1 MLLTE
6 YLDKGKKFII
16 TGIIVSFNLFLIW
29 QSIEIRAHSILVA
42 FSLLNIILFF
52 KILDEKKPFLLFSYF
67 SCSLFL
73 LSLWPIAGA
82 IFFGKTIYLL
92 KDFILNRNK
101 NTEIFILFIVI
112 LILYIFFNFDYL
124 KFNLSRDYHYTSL
137 YKSFFL

>member
-52 KILDEKKPFLLFSYF
+52 KILDKKKPFLLLLF
-67 SCSLFL
+67 FL
-73 LSLWPIAGA
+73 LIILTLWPIAGA
-82 IFFGKTIYLL
+82 IFLE
-92 KDFILNRNK
+92 N
-101 NTEIFILFIVI
+101 
-112 LILYIFFNFDYL
+112 
-124 KFNLSRDYHYTSL
+124 NLPT
-137 YKSFFL
+137 